1 MARPAGSAAEADAR
15 EVCAEWL
22 SEAGFSV
29 SERPFSYSALPGTLG
44 TPVAG
49 VVLLVAAIVASTG
62 VWRGG
67 DALDQAVAGAIL
79 AIAALALVGWWAGR
93 FGTRCIPFM
102 RRRGVNLEAQRG
114 VPVVWLVAHLDS
126 KSQPVSLRARAWA
139 AIIVAGSWVAVLAAW
154 IVLHLL
160 PVPGAVLQPVLLTL
174 IACAAIAAVPLSL
187 CWVGSRG
194 AGSLDNASGV
204 AAILGAA
211 RLLDLAT
218 PVGVVV
224 TSGEELG
231 LAGARAWVEG
241 VPRGVAI
248 NCDGVDDQGTVAV
261 TTCAP
266 ERERWHLAGLDGACN
281 LSVGIRR
288 SLPGVLLD
296 SQAFADRG
304 WPACTISRGT
314 RRSLARVHTATDTL
328 DVLSGAGIEEVSRLI
343 AFLAGAI
350 IAGRRSSEYIRRE
363 VLEAHGTAKIER

>member
-1 MARPAGSAAEADAR
+1 MARPAGSVAEAEAR
-15 EVCAEWL
+15 EVCAAWL

-29 SERPFSYSALPGTLG
+29 SERPFSYSALPGTFG

-49 VVLLVAAIVASTG
+49 LVLFAAAIVAGAG

-67 DALDQAVAGAIL
+67 DAVDPAVGGAIL
-79 AIAALALVGWWAGR
+79 TIAALAFVGWWVGR
-93 FGTRCIPFM
+93 FGTRLIPFM
-102 RRRGVNLEAQRG
+102 RRSSVNLEARRG
-114 VPVVWLVAHLDS
+114 VPAVWLVAHLDS
-126 KSQPVSLRARAWA
+126 KSQPVSLLARACGT
-139 AIIVAGSWVAVLAAW
+139 IIVAGSWAAVLGVWATAR
-154 IVLHLL
+154 LL
-160 PVPGAVLQPVLLTL
+160 PMPAMFLQATLLTL
-174 IACAAIAAVPLSL
+174 IACAAIASVPLSL
-187 CWVGSRG
+187 SWVGSRG

-231 LAGARAWVEG
+231 LAGARAWVAG

-248 NCDGVDDQGTVAV
+248 NCDGVDNQGAVAV

-266 ERERWHLAGLDGACN
+266 ERKLWHVSGLDGFCN

-296 SQAFADRG
+296 SKAFADRG

-314 RRSLARVHTATDTL
+314 WRSLARVHTAADTL
-328 DVLSGAGIEEVSRLI
+328 GALSGAGIEEVSRLI

-350 IAGRRSSEYIRRE
+350 IAGRASSEYQKGG
-363 VLEAHGTAKIER
+363 LGAHGTAKIER